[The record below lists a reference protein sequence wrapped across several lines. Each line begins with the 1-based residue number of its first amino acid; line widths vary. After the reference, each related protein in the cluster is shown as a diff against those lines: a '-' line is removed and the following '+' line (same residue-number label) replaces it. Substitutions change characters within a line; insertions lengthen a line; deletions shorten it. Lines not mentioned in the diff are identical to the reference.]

1 MEGIVT
7 SIRHSQSGLNF
18 YSVLCADD
26 TRIVGGECELKFNL
40 YDVIEVEDVK
50 GNADGVCSFSAR
62 FLEAGNRKKYE
73 KYLKDTGSVS
83 RVQSKPQ
90 PIGIEKFD
98 EFMGSVSDTLKN
110 SANRLMA
117 SIISG
122 SPVVVRYHNDGD
134 GASGAIG
141 LFRAVTGIQSK
152 LFSCKA
158 NVIWKAN
165 KGVSYS
171 SSSHWS
177 DLLMFN
183 AYESAEKPL
192 VVIVDFGTT
201 KESENAITN
210 SKGVEYI
217 WLDHHPVPAGFPTSP
232 IAFYINP
239 WLHGYDSNVTAG
251 AMACVFSSMLHPV
264 DAKELS
270 YISLISDHSDYAPED
285 KKLREK
291 ALVLDYITSKK
302 FRDED
307 SAPSSLHPKSMDS
320 VMRDESKIDEIFR
333 SASEQLDE
341 AIKVGVKNAK
351 RYSSLSGVRVVV
363 LDFEHV
369 SMLDYGIL
377 PGRYSTKLHDEV
389 SKFIEGDVVLIVYYA
404 SNISVR
410 MDKKVSGKIDI
421 LKIIEKLGEEHDYV
435 VNGGGHKEAASI
447 RVEYGQ
453 TYNAL
458 NDLLAELGVK
468 K

>member
-7 SIRHSQSGLNF
+7 SVRHAQSGLNF
-18 YSVLCADD
+18 YSVLCAEG
-26 TRIVGGECELKFNL
+26 RKIVRGECELKLNL
-40 YDVIEVEDVK
+40 YDVIEVENEK
-50 GNADGVCSFSAR
+50 GSVDGVCSFSAR
-62 FLEAGNRKKYE
+62 FLESGTRKKYE
-73 KYLKDTGSVS
+73 KYLKEAMNVS
-83 RVQSKPQ
+83 HGQYKPQ
-90 PIGIEKFD
+90 SIGIDKFD
-98 EFMGSVSDTLKN
+98 EFIGSVSNVLRNAAD
-110 SANRLMA
+110 RLMA
-117 SIISG
+117 SIMSG
-122 SPVVVRYHNDGD
+122 SPIVVRYHNDGD

-141 LFRAVTGIQSK
+141 LFRAVAGIQGEIM
-152 LFSCKA
+152 SCKA
-158 NVIWKAN
+158 DVIWKAN

-192 VVIVDFGTT
+192 VVIIDFGTT

-217 WLDHHPVPAGFPTSP
+217 WLDHHPVPDGFPTGP

-251 AMACVFSSMLHPV
+251 AMACVFSSMLHPIEV
-264 DAKELS
+264 KELS
-270 YISLISDHSDYAPED
+270 YISLISDHSDYAPGD
-285 KKLREK
+285 KKLHEK

-307 SAPSSLHPKSMDS
+307 NAPSSLHPKNMDS

-351 RYSSLSGVRVVV
+351 HYSSLFGVKVVV

-389 SKFIEGDVVLIVYYA
+389 SKLVEGDVVLVVYYA
-404 SNISVR
+404 NNISVR
-410 MDKKVSGKIDI
+410 MDKKVSGKVDI

-447 RVEYGQ
+447 RIEYGQ
-453 TYNAL
+453 TSNAL